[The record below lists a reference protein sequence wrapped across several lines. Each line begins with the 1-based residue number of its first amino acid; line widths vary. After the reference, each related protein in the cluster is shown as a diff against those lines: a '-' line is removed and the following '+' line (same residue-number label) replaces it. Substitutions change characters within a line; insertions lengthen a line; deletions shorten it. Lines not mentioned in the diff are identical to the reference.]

1 MHNFKFKSVDFLVT
15 FILGL
20 IAWKLINWGIINAE
34 FHSYDICKSIDF
46 RGACWAFISEKW
58 RIIVFGRYPFDEQWR
73 SLFAAILLICSV
85 SVPALYRRFNI
96 KIVILSIVLYL
107 SAILLLIGG
116 IFGLKPV
123 DTELIGGIS
132 LTLLFSI
139 TGIVISFPIA
149 ILLALGRLSNISV
162 IKAFCSVFVE
172 VVRGF
177 PFIAILFIVAFMFPL
192 LVPLETNLDLITRI
206 TLGIIIF
213 TSAYQAEV
221 IRGGI
226 LSITKNQLESAESLG
241 LGYWKTQ
248 YLVILPQALRNVV
261 PSMFNNLAALFK
273 DVSLVS
279 VVGLF
284 DIFGGLQIALTDP
297 KWRSFYLEGFMF
309 VGAIYWIFLGIMS
322 KYSAS
327 LEKVNYLKNEK

>member
-1 MHNFKFKSVDFLVT
+1 MNNYKFKLIDVLLAFFLV
-15 FILGL
+15 LV
-20 IAWKLINWGIINAE
+20 AWKLINWGIINAE
-34 FHSYDICKSIDF
+34 FYSYDICKSVDF
-46 RGACWAFISEKW
+46 QGACWAFISEKW

-73 SLFAAILLICSV
+73 SLFASILLICSV
-85 SVPALYRRFNI
+85 SVPALYKRFDT
-96 KIVILSIVLYL
+96 KIVIISLILYL
-107 SAILLLIGG
+107 SSILILIGG

-149 ILLALGRLSNISV
+149 ILLALGRLSRISV

-172 VVRGF
+172 VVRGV

-192 LVPLETNLDLITRI
+192 LLPPEINLDLITRI

-226 LSITKNQLESAESLG
+226 LGITKNQLESAESLG

-248 YLVILPQALRNVV
+248 YIIILPQALRNVV

-279 VVGLF
+279 IIGLF
-284 DIFGGLQIALTDP
+284 DIFGGLHIALTDA
-297 KWRSFYLEGFMF
+297 KWRSFYLEGFIF
-309 VGAIYWIFLGIMS
+309 VGAIYWTFLGIMS

>member
-1 MHNFKFKSVDFLVT
+1 MHNFKFKPIDFLVA
-15 FILGL
+15 FFLGL

-34 FHSYDICKSIDF
+34 FYSYDICKSIDF

-85 SVPALYRRFNI
+85 SVPALYRRLNI

-116 IFGLKPV
+116 IFGLTLV

-132 LTLLFSI
+132 LTLLLSI

-172 VVRGF
+172 VVRGV

-226 LSITKNQLESAESLG
+226 LGITKNQLESAESLG
-241 LGYWKTQ
+241 LGYWKIQ
-248 YLVILPQALRNVV
+248 YLIILPQALRNVV

-284 DIFGGLQIALTDP
+284 DIFGGLQTALTDP
-297 KWRSFYLEGFMF
+297 KWRSFYLEGFIF
-309 VGAIYWIFLGIMS
+309 VGAIYWMFLGIMS

-327 LEKVNYLKNEK
+327 LEKINYLKNEK